1 MGHFLQHVLY
11 AIVRGLA
18 LHFLPLI
25 ISLMILRLTFNIQVR
40 GLTQHLSQTI
50 GEVYSPNCRAVLGDQ
65 RCKVALDKFTI
76 TTEVTSS
83 INKQTFTAKVLNQAA
98 GYFSG
103 GEVKWLSGANIGAR
117 MEVKEFAKN
126 TVTLVLLMG
135 GDIKNG
141 DKFVIIAGCDKLKE
155 TCISK
160 FKNIINFRGE
170 PDVPGIDKLLST
182 AGTMNNRSR

>member
-1 MGHFLQHVLY
+1 MFR
-11 AIVRGLA
+11 AEI
-18 LHFLPLI
+18 
-25 ISLMILRLTFNIQVR
+25 R
-40 GLTQHLSQTI
+40 GLTQHLSLVV

-65 RCKVALDKFTI
+65 RCKVSLDKFTI
-76 TTEVTSS
+76 TSEVTSAAT
-83 INKQTFTAKVLNQAA
+83 KQTFIAKVLTQAA

-103 GEVKWLSGANIGAR
+103 GEIKWLSGANIGAR
-117 MEVKEFAKN
+117 MEVKEFAGGL
-126 TVTLVLLMG
+126 VTLALPMG
-135 GDIKNG
+135 KTIEVGDV
-141 DKFVIIAGCDKLKE
+141 FTIIAGCDKLKE